1 MGLFPM
7 PLTSLRLFKETDL
20 NPNEM
25 IIYKTRMHPISF
37 VVGSINPLVQIAVG
51 LLIIAT
57 AYLYRDVIGFMD
69 DRLNTFGIILFAGIF
84 LLWGFY
90 QLVMEIIDFV
100 FDQYI
105 VTNQRVIVENQDS
118 LFSEGI
124 VTANMRSVEEVNL
137 TQKGFLR
144 TVFDF
149 GMLEV
154 KTAARTDEIREGENL
169 ILTDIPK
176 PKKVQRL
183 IDEIAYRVKREVEI
197 VPEEVLKACGLMN

>member
-1 MGLFPM
+1 M
-7 PLTSLRLFKETDL
+7 PITSLRIFKESDL

-25 IIYKTRMHPISF
+25 IIYKTRMHPVSF
-37 VVGSINPLVQIAVG
+37 VIGSINPLAQMAVG
-51 LLIIAT
+51 ILIIAT
-57 AYLYRDVIGFMD
+57 AYLYRDTIGFLD
-69 DRLNTFGIILFAGIF
+69 DGLNTFGIFLFAGIF
-84 LLWGFY
+84 LLWGAY
-90 QLVMEIIDFV
+90 QLILEIIDWI

-154 KTAARTDEIREGENL
+154 KTAARTDEIREGQNL

-183 IDEIAYRVKREVEI
+183 IDEIAFRVKREVDV
-197 VPEEVLKACGLMN
+197 VPEEVLKACGL